1 MGGFWRGPLE
11 YDLPE
16 SLIAQQPAAKR
27 DDARLMIVDRRDGT
41 IRHARIPAIIDELA
55 FGDRL
60 VLNDTRVYPARLYGR
75 KESGG
80 RVELLVLALGAGAVP
95 AIARASKPVRDGQRI
110 ALPGGHAVTVRG
122 PIVEGRCRLDFG
134 DVDVRGV
141 LNEIGDVPLPPYIA
155 RPEGPS
161 ASDRERYQTVY
172 AQHEGSVAAPT
183 AGLHF
188 TPEILSAL
196 DAKGVDRSSVTLH
209 VGPGTFSPVR
219 GPLAQHRM
227 EEETCSV
234 PAAEVLSIGMSR
246 ARGGRIVAVGTTTVR
261 ALETAAAGGTLA
273 AFHGR
278 TNLFVRP
285 GHEFRTV
292 DALLTNFH
300 LPGSTLLCLIMAF
313 AGTELTRH
321 AYETAVAERYRFYSF
336 GDAMLIL

>member
-1 MGGFWRGPLE
+1 MT

-27 DDARLMIVDRRDGT
+27 DDARLMIVDRRNGT
-41 IRHARIPAIIDELA
+41 IRHERIPAIVDELA
-55 FGDRL
+55 PGDRL

-80 RVELLVLALGAGAVP
+80 RVELLVLALEEGTVP
-95 AIARASKPVRDGQRI
+95 AIARASKPLREGQRI
-110 ALPGGHAVTVRG
+110 QLPGGYAATVRG
-122 PIVEGRCRLDFG
+122 PVVEGRCRLDFG
-134 DVDVRGV
+134 DIDVSRV
-141 LNEIGDVPLPPYIA
+141 VNEVGDVPLPPYIA

-172 AQHEGSVAAPT
+172 ARSEGSVAAPT

-196 DAKGVDRSSVTLH
+196 GAKGIDRSSVTLH

-219 GPLAQHRM
+219 GPLTQHRM
-227 EEETCSV
+227 EEEACSV
-234 PAAEVLSIGMSR
+234 PAAEVVSIGESR

-261 ALETAAAGGTLA
+261 ALETAAAAGQLA
-273 AFHGR
+273 SFHGR
-278 TNLFVRP
+278 TDLFIQP
-285 GHEFRTV
+285 GHRFRTV

-313 AGTELTRH
+313 AGIELTRH

-336 GDAMLIL
+336 GDAMLVL